1 MISINNLSFSY
12 GAQRIFS
19 NTSLIIDNCKNGL
32 VGSNGSGKSTFFN
45 LISGKL
51 VPDNGN
57 ISFSSSG
64 KTAYLKQEMAF
75 EDLDILPYEFV
86 LNNISYYVDYNNL
99 LKQLESMEN
108 PDPDIIHSF
117 SEVELV
123 FNNHNGYKIKEDV
136 LQVLK
141 SLGFKKELNKRIYE
155 LSYGFKMRLFL
166 ATILLDESEIL
177 LLDEP
182 TNHLDLP
189 SMKFMEEY
197 LKRINKLCIIVSHDR
212 AFLDSV
218 CERTLELNNKKIK
231 KYNGNYSFFKNQKE
245 ATIIQTEKER
255 ENLTIEKA
263 RLEEMIARIKEN
275 VKKVNIASSR
285 QKFVEKIDKKLEC
298 LEDFSKKEVSFI
310 RRDESLRSDI
320 GFKIEIKE
328 KRYDKEKL
336 LEDIEVAIKPM
347 DRIFLIGANGYGKST
362 LLRII
367 ASHDSNFIGKV
378 KKNEKIKLLYF
389 DFDKIA
395 QLKDE
400 TTVLD
405 FIYTD
410 GVDNFKAKQ
419 LLGMMLFSDKDYEK
433 KIKVLSG
440 GEKVRLYLTKLYC
453 SSFNFMILDEPTNYL
468 DIETVDV
475 LIEWLKGLKS
485 GFVIVTHNEYLLKSL
500 ENVHLWRIEDRR
512 LKIHFG
518 NYNDFKFFEGKN
530 RENNV
535 KSEIQQK
542 KIRKPK
548 GYDAKRE
555 RQMLI
560 EKRSA
565 INKQLKLLEKEIEI
579 FESEKKDLYK
589 KMTAEDS
596 YKMGSDL
603 KIISD
608 RVKQLERMLKTM
620 YDKWNGLI
628 DEMPEL
634 GDD

>member
-64 KTAYLKQEMAF
+64 KTAYLMQEMAF

-86 LNNISYYVDYNNL
+86 LNNISYYVNYNNL
-99 LKQLESMEN
+99 LKELESMEN
-108 PDPDIIHSF
+108 PDIDIIHSF
-117 SEVELV
+117 SEVEVV